1 MVYSGHNCSAAAAAT
16 AEVGIEDMEEIEA
29 IGETEENMVTVE
41 VEVVEETG
49 SQDGNSSI
57 QETMT

>member
-1 MVYSGHNCSAAAAAT
+1 MT
-16 AEVGIEDMEEIEA
+16 AEVGIADIEG
-29 IGETEENMVTVE
+29 IESIEENMVIVE

-57 QETMT
+57 QETTT

>member
-1 MVYSGHNCSAAAAAT
+1 M
-16 AEVGIEDMEEIEA
+16 EVSIEDMEEFGGIEE
-29 IGETEENMVTVE
+29 IQENTVLVE

-57 QETMT
+57 QESMT

>member
-1 MVYSGHNCSAAAAAT
+1 MVYSGQNCFPAAVVT
-16 AEVGIEDMEEIEA
+16 VEVSIEDMEEFGGIEE
-29 IGETEENMVTVE
+29 IEENTVLVE

-57 QETMT
+57 QESMT